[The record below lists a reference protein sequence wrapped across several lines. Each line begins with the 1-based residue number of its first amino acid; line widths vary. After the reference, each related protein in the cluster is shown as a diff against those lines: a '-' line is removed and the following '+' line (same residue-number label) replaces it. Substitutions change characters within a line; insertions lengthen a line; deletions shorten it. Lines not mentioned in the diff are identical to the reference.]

1 MRVLNH
7 YVGVATFFD
16 KVLSEEGII
25 IDMAIERSIKNL
37 LLLVFAI
44 IIVALLWRIMWFLGG
59 LALFA
64 IVVFFVYQLLKGNH

>member
-1 MRVLNH
+1 MRVLNR